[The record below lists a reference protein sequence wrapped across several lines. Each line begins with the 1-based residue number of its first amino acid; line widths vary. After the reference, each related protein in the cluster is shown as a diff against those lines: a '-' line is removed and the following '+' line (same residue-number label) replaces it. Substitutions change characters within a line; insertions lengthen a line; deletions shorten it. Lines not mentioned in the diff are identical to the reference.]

1 MGKDD
6 AAEPSEIWQTAKRH
20 FTEEIFFDRA
30 SAYTFTDYSR
40 VST

>member
-1 MGKDD
+1 MQQNPL
-6 AAEPSEIWQTAKRH
+6 ESWQTAQRH

-30 SAYTFTDYSR
+30 SAYTFIDYSR